1 MRFLIII
8 ISVIFLPLMAE
19 AQFYYG
25 LQTDFGKSRVQYKE
39 FNWTSY
45 QFQEFDTYYYRAGKP
60 LAQYTAKQ
68 AHQFL
73 SKIEKQLVFNFE
85 KRIQFVIYNTFS
97 DFKQSNIG
105 YKQHDEYNIGGK
117 TQIVGTKVLL
127 YFDGDYN
134 HLKKQIAAGITKI
147 LLNEMMY
154 GGNIADAFTNSTLL
168 NLPNWFVD
176 GLVAFIADPW
186 NMQMENRVK
195 DKIGTEEF
203 KNFNHLE
210 KEDAVLAG
218 YSIWHYIS
226 NTYGKAAVAEL
237 LYMIRLSRNIEK
249 GFQFV
254 LGKSVKTINEEW
266 LDYYF
271 QTDVTGIYP
280 SSNQLPIKINSQEKI
295 TQIEISPKGN
305 KIAFVSNEMGK
316 YRIYLYD
323 LKTKKQTK
331 IVSVGHK
338 LDRITDLS
346 VPVIAWEPKGR
357 KLAFISEKKENS
369 NELLRYFQRKNKNI

>member
-8 ISVIFLPLMAE
+8 ISVIFLPLIVG

-45 QFQEFDTYYYRAGKP
+45 QYERFDTYYYRGGKP
-60 LAQYTAKQ
+60 LTQYTAKQ
-68 AHQFL
+68 AHQLL
-73 SKIEKQLVFNFE
+73 SKIEKQLVFNYE

-154 GGNIADAFTNSTLL
+154 GGNMADAFTNSTLL
-168 NLPNWFVD
+168 DLPGWFVD

-186 NMQMENRVK
+186 NMQMENLVK
-195 DKIGTEEF
+195 DKIGTEDF

-226 NTYGKAAVAEL
+226 NTYGNATVAEI
-237 LYMIRLSRNIEK
+237 LYMVRLSRNIEN

-254 LGKSVKTINEEW
+254 LRKSVNTINEEW

-271 QTDVTGIYP
+271 QTDVTGI
-280 SSNQLPIKINSQEKI
+280 
-295 TQIEISPKGN
+295 
-305 KIAFVSNEMGK
+305 
-316 YRIYLYD
+316 
-323 LKTKKQTK
+323 
-331 IVSVGHK
+331 
-338 LDRITDLS
+338 
-346 VPVIAWEPKGR
+346 
-357 KLAFISEKKENS
+357 
-369 NELLRYFQRKNKNI
+369 